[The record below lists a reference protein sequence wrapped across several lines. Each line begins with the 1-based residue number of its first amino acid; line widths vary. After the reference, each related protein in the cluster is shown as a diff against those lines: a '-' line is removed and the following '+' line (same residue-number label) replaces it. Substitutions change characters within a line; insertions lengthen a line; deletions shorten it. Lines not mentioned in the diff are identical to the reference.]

1 MTAPEGGSMGLTV
14 ESCHRLTGPV
24 GGLVWHFVQSV
35 SRTPLYKYT
44 KGSVFY
50 GYP

>member
-1 MTAPEGGSMGLTV
+1 MTAPEDGSMALTV
-14 ESCHRLTGPV
+14 ELRYCPTASLDGP
-24 GGLVWHFVQSV
+24 VWHFVQSV